1 MTSIRRFS
9 GTRYD
14 TGTIRDVVDALTV
27 EAALHIKVNGVP
39 YTTTMR
45 TPGNDEALVRGLL
58 FTEGIVSNPA
68 ADLSFRKIPDPESGL
83 VACVEVGVAEA
94 DIERPVAGRRSQL
107 SVSSCGVCGTRDP
120 KDIEVYGPPLHID
133 EDDVLEIDAV
143 EEMLKRMRA
152 AQKTFSES
160 GGSHGAAA
168 FTTGADLLAVHE
180 DVGRHNAVDKVVGS
194 LLRDGHLD
202 RAATLTISGRA
213 SYEIIYKAYRAAI
226 PCVIAVSAPSSLAVE
241 TAERFGMTL
250 AGFCRD
256 GRLTM
261 YSNRRS
267 VTEKNAGSRT
277 EDRDAPV
284 Q

>member
-1 MTSIRRFS
+1 MSSIKRFS
-9 GTRYD
+9 GTRHE
-14 TGTIRDVVDALTV
+14 TGTTRDVVDALTV

-45 TPGNDEALVRGLL
+45 TPGNDQALVRGLL

-68 ADLSFRKIPDPESGL
+68 AKLTFSQIPDPESGL

-94 DIERPVAGRRSQL
+94 DIARSVEGRRSQL

-120 KDIEVYGPPLHID
+120 KDIEVYGPPLHING
-133 EDDVLEIDAV
+133 DDTLEIEVV
-143 EEMLKRMRA
+143 EEMLQRMQS
-152 AQKTFSES
+152 AQKTFAES

-168 FTTGADLLAVHE
+168 FTSGTEMLAVHE

-194 LLRDGHLD
+194 LLQDGRLD
-202 RAATLTISGRA
+202 RATTLTISGRA

-241 TAERFGMTL
+241 TAQRFGMTL

-256 GRLTM
+256 KRVTI
-261 YSNRRS
+261 YSAS
-267 VTEKNAGSRT
+267 T
-277 EDRDAPV
+277 
-284 Q
+284 